1 MDIKEQ
7 KIWLK
12 IMQQF
17 SVPFLVHLNSHL
29 RKQKEIGIESIDRN
43 QGNINYHLIPQTIVI
58 IRSKVLERFS

>member
-12 IMQQF
+12 IMQKS
-17 SVPFLVHLNSHL
+17 SVPFLVHLNSHS

-43 QGNINYHLIPQTIVI
+43 QGNINYHGIPQTIVI
-58 IRSKVLERFS
+58 IRSKVLERFI